1 MNRGRGAQ
9 LAYVLF
15 PVGILEVGAA
25 LGLAVA
31 CSTTAVAHA
40 MPFFGP
46 NRVWRLTI
54 LHAFQASSSTRHW
67 MAILQVGDLRIIRS
81 SWRIHGCGL
90 PEATRNRPKIGPER
104 PRRAQNTAI
113 LH

>member
-9 LAYVLF
+9 LAYILF
-15 PVGILEVGAA
+15 SVGILEVGAA

-46 NRVWRLTI
+46 NRVWRLTVM
-54 LHAFQASSSTRHW
+54 HVSSE
-67 MAILQVGDLRIIRS
+67 L
-81 SWRIHGCGL
+81 
-90 PEATRNRPKIGPER
+90 
-104 PRRAQNTAI
+104 
-113 LH
+113 

>member
-1 MNRGRGAQ
+1 MNRGGGAQ

-15 PVGILEVGAA
+15 TVDILEVGAA
-25 LGLAVA
+25 LGLSVA
-31 CSTTAVAHA
+31 CSTSAAAHSV
-40 MPFFGP
+40 PFFGP
-46 NRVWRLTI
+46 NMVCGGQFCT
-54 LHAFQASSSTRHW
+54 FQASSSTHHR
-67 MAILQVGDLRIIRS
+67 MVILQVGDLRRIRS
-81 SWRIHGCGL
+81 SRRMYGRGL